1 MFKENTRSSLIKLK
15 ELVKNRDI
23 TYEYPECIAALEDA
37 IEETKNKE
45 IINSSNRL
53 INSDKTLGLR
63 VKSCHYINTYKE
75 VYFSAIC
82 DLNEKLV
89 RIIDSLED
97 SECTDNICRKYIRD
111 ALSIIS
117 TRIRLTVIDR
127 DLYYQ
132 KIDNEYFTWDA
143 LYDYHDRLTKC
154 CSRIVCEY
162 EPEDIDSLILEIQ
175 TALLYLH
182 SALS

>member
-1 MFKENTRSSLIKLK
+1 MFKNTTGDALIQLK
-15 ELVKNRDI
+15 ELIKNKDI
-23 TYEYPECIAALEDA
+23 AYEYPECINALEDA
-37 IEETKNKE
+37 IEEAKSQE
-45 IINSSNRL
+45 IINTSHRL

-63 VKSCHYINTYKE
+63 VKSCHYNKYKE
-75 VYFSAIC
+75 VYFSALC
-82 DLNEKLV
+82 DLNKKLV
-89 RIIDSLED
+89 RVIDSLED
-97 SECTDNICRKYIRD
+97 SESTDNICRKYIRD

-117 TRIRLTVIDR
+117 TRIRLLVIDS

-132 KIDNEYFTWDA
+132 KIENEYFTWDV

-154 CSRIVCEY
+154 CSRIICEY
-162 EPEDIDSLILEIQ
+162 ETEDIDSLILEIQ